1 MNMLAR
7 LCAAASGSVIANT
20 MAKAAPLALVM
31 NHLWP
36 LMTHALPSQM
46 AEVLIWVGSDPETS
60 GSVMAMHERTS
71 SATSGSRYLRFCSG
85 VAASHRI
92 SVFPVSGA
100 DVPKTRGAI
109 G

>member
-7 LCAAASGSVIANT
+7 LCGAASGSVIANT

-36 LMTHALPSQM
+36 LMTHALPSQR

-71 SATSGSRYLRFCSG
+71 SATSGSRDFGFWSG
-85 VAASHRI
+85 VAASHRM
-92 SVFPVSGA
+92 SVLPGFGA
-100 DVPKTRGAI
+100 DLPKEPCA
-109 G
+109 

>member
-7 LCAAASGSVIANT
+7 LCGAASGSVIAKT

-36 LMTHALPSQM
+36 LMTHASASHT
-46 AEVLIWVGSDPETS
+46 AEVRIWVGSEPETS

-71 SATSGSRYLRFCSG
+71 SATRGSRYVRCCSA

-92 SVFPVSGA
+92 WVVPVAG
-100 DVPKTRGAI
+100 G
-109 G
+109 